1 MFSNTPNN
9 ISRIRFLGLGLDGI
23 VEVVVA
29 CRRRVVNDD
38 DGDKLLLL

>member
-23 VEVVVA
+23 VVVVA

-38 DGDKLLLL
+38 GDKLLLL